1 MSSLSTQPAQPSAA
15 PATVVPLVI
24 IAPVRDEADLIKLT
38 LDSMV
43 AQTVKPVEWI
53 IVDDGSQDGTADIV
67 REYADKYPFIRLVQR
82 PDRGFRKVG
91 GGVVAAFKFGI
102 TQIAHQ
108 DYEYIAKLDGD
119 MSFGPRYLEC
129 MFEQFALEP
138 KLAAVSG
145 KVFREEEGQKIEEI
159 IIDEHVA
166 GQFKLYRR
174 TAFEEIGGFV
184 EEVLWDGID
193 VHTARMK
200 GWTTRSFLHPD
211 AILMHH
217 RLMGSSDKNVY
228 RGRLRWGRGIWFMG
242 YHPLYALASGVF
254 RMREKPFVIGG
265 LLIIAG
271 YLGAAI
277 KRAPRYDNMEFRQH
291 LHRWQLGQIK
301 KLFSGQKN

>member
-1 MSSLSTQPAQPSAA
+1 MQSPSTQPSAS
-15 PATVVPLVI
+15 PARVVPLVI
-24 IAPVRDEADLIKLT
+24 IAPVRDEADLIRLT

-67 REYADKYPFIRLVQR
+67 REYAAKHPFIRLVQR

-102 TQIAHQ
+102 TQIEHQ
-108 DYEYIAKLDGD
+108 EYEYIAKLDGD

-129 MFEQFALEP
+129 MFEQFAQEP

-145 KVFREEEGQKIEEI
+145 KVYREEEGKKIEEI

-200 GWTTRSFLHPD
+200 GWTTKSFLHPD

-242 YHPLYALASGVF
+242 YHPLYALASGIF

-277 KRAPRYDNMEFRQH
+277 KRAPRYDNPEFREH

>member
-1 MSSLSTQPAQPSAA
+1 MQSQPAQVQTNTARVA
-15 PATVVPLVI
+15 PLVI
-24 IAPVRDEADLIKLT
+24 IAPVRDEAGLIRLT
-38 LDSMV
+38 LDSMI
-43 AQTVKPVEWI
+43 AQTVRPLEWI
-53 IVDDGSQDGTADIV
+53 IVDDGSQDETADIV
-67 REYADKYPFIRLVQR
+67 RAYADKYDFIRLVQR

-102 TQIAHQ
+102 TQISHK

-129 MFEQFALEP
+129 MFEQFALDP
-138 KLAAVSG
+138 RLAAVSG
-145 KVFREEEGQKIEEI
+145 KVFREENGQKIEEH

-174 TAFEEIGGFV
+174 VAFEEIGGFV

-200 GWTTRSFLHPD
+200 GWTTKSFLHPD

-254 RMREKPFVIGG
+254 RMREKPYIIGG
-265 LLIIAG
+265 LLIITG

-277 KRAPRYDNMEFRQH
+277 TGAPRYENPEFRQH
-291 LHRWQLGQIK
+291 LHRWQLGQLKSLLFGK
-301 KLFSGQKN
+301 KN

>member
-24 IAPVRDEADLIKLT
+24 ISPVRDEADLIKLT

-277 KRAPRYDNMEFRQH
+277 KRAPRYDDMEFRQH
-291 LHRWQLGQIK
+291 LHRWQLGQIR

>member
-1 MSSLSTQPAQPSAA
+1 MQSPSTQPSAS
-15 PATVVPLVI
+15 PARVVPLVI
-24 IAPVRDEADLIKLT
+24 IAPVRDEADLIRLT

-67 REYADKYPFIRLVQR
+67 REYAAQHPFIRLVQR

-91 GGVVAAFKFGI
+91 GGVVAAFKYGI
-102 TQIAHQ
+102 TQIEHQ
-108 DYEYIAKLDGD
+108 EYEYIAKLDGD

-129 MFEQFALEP
+129 MFEQFAQEP

-145 KVFREEEGQKIEEI
+145 KVYREEEGKKIEEI

-200 GWTTRSFLHPD
+200 GWTTKSFLHPD

-242 YHPLYALASGVF
+242 YHPLYALASGIF

-277 KRAPRYDNMEFRQH
+277 KRAPRYDNPEFREH

>member
-1 MSSLSTQPAQPSAA
+1 MPSPSTPPSASE
-15 PATVVPLVI
+15 TKVVPLVI
-24 IAPVRDEADLIKLT
+24 IAPVRDEADLIRLT

-53 IVDDGSQDGTADIV
+53 IVDDGSKDGTADIV
-67 REYADKYPFIRLVQR
+67 REYAAQYPFIRLVQR
-82 PDRGFRKVG
+82 QDRGFRKVG

-102 TQIAHQ
+102 TQIEHK

-119 MSFGPRYLEC
+119 MSFGPKYLEH

-145 KVFREEEGQKIEEI
+145 KVFREENGQKIEEI

-200 GWTTRSFLHPD
+200 GWTTKSFLHPD

-265 LLIIAG
+265 LLIITG

-277 KRAPRYDNMEFRQH
+277 RRAPRYDNPEFREH

>member
-1 MSSLSTQPAQPSAA
+1 MQSASAQPSAN
-15 PATVVPLVI
+15 PFRVVPLVI
-24 IAPVRDEADLIKLT
+24 IAPVRDEADLIRLT

-67 REYADKYPFIRLVQR
+67 REYSAKYPFIRLVQR

-108 DYEYIAKLDGD
+108 EYEYIAKLDGD

-129 MFEQFALEP
+129 MFEQFAQEP

-145 KVFREEEGQKIEEI
+145 KVYREEEGQKIEEI

-193 VHTARMK
+193 VHTARMM
-200 GWTTRSFLHPD
+200 GWTTKSFLHPD

-242 YHPLYALASGVF
+242 YHPLYALASGIF

-277 KRAPRYDNMEFRQH
+277 RRAPRYENPEFRKH

-301 KLFSGQKN
+301 KLFSGPKN

>member
-291 LHRWQLGQIK
+291 LHRWQLGQIR

>member
-1 MSSLSTQPAQPSAA
+1 MHTPSPPSSSNADR
-15 PATVVPLVI
+15 VVPLVI
-24 IAPVRDEADLIKLT
+24 IAPVRDEADLIRLT

-67 REYADKYPFIRLVQR
+67 REYAEKHSFIRLVQR

-102 TQIAHQ
+102 TQIQHQ
-108 DYEYIAKLDGD
+108 EYEYIAKLDGD
-119 MSFGPRYLEC
+119 MSFGPRYLEL
-129 MFEQFALEP
+129 MFQQFAQDP

-145 KVFREEEGQKIEEI
+145 KVFREEDGQKIEEH

-174 TAFEEIGGFV
+174 VAFEEIGGFV

-200 GWTTRSFLHPD
+200 GWNTLSFFDPE
-211 AILMHH
+211 AVLMHH

-271 YLGAAI
+271 YIGAAI
-277 KRAPRYDNMEFRQH
+277 KGAPRYDNLEFRQH
-291 LHRWQLGQIK
+291 LHHWQLGQIK
-301 KLFSGQKN
+301 NLFFKHKS

>member
-1 MSSLSTQPAQPSAA
+1 MSSLSTQPAQPPAA

-67 REYADKYPFIRLVQR
+67 REYADRYPFIRLVQR

-200 GWTTRSFLHPD
+200 GWTTKSFLHPD

-277 KRAPRYDNMEFRQH
+277 KRAPRYDNMEFRKH

>member
-1 MSSLSTQPAQPSAA
+1 MQSPSTQPSAS
-15 PATVVPLVI
+15 PARVVPLVI
-24 IAPVRDEADLIKLT
+24 IAPVRDEADLIRLT

-67 REYADKYPFIRLVQR
+67 REYAAQHPFIRLVQR

-102 TQIAHQ
+102 TQIEHQ
-108 DYEYIAKLDGD
+108 EYEYIAKLDGD

-129 MFEQFALEP
+129 MFEQFAQEP

-145 KVFREEEGQKIEEI
+145 KVYREEEGKKIEEI

-200 GWTTRSFLHPD
+200 GWTTKSFLHPD

-242 YHPLYALASGVF
+242 YHPLYALASGIF

-277 KRAPRYDNMEFRQH
+277 KRAPRYDNPEFREH